1 MAEAP
6 ETELP
11 EADPRETLP
20 LEAGRDEKPPEDEPR
35 RPGRRARLAGK
46 WLVAQRDDNPYRL
59 GSAPYRAFKLIL
71 DAPNRKILFED
82 YQSQGGVSGLAT
94 NAFKSGHLGVSDSED
109 GMVESASE
117 QAAQR
122 LAAPPAE
129 SPMPSWA
136 RSEPAAPV
144 TYAPAPGGSVRMDAA
159 PAPAPAVA
167 EPPPASAA
175 AMTSSAP
182 APIASEPSAAA
193 PASEPQPLAEPT
205 APAGGSPPVAMA
217 PAAANVVE
225 GDLGAD
231 GLRLGCV
238 VSRFNSFITERLLAG
253 ALDAVRRHGGADAD
267 VCIAYVPGSLELA
280 TAAKAMAASGK
291 FDALVCLGAVI
302 RGETE
307 HFAHVAEGAASSI
320 ARIGPD
326 TGVPTVF
333 GVLTCDTMEQAI
345 DRAGGKSGN
354 AGFNAAA
361 AAVEMANLMRKL
373 TAD

>member
-6 ETELP
+6 ETEFP
-11 EADPRETLP
+11 EVDPPETTP
-20 LEAGRDEKPPEDEPR
+20 AEAGQDEKPLEDEPR

-46 WLVAQRDDNPYRL
+46 WLVAQRDGNPYRL

-82 YQSQGGVSGLAT
+82 YQNQGGVSGLAT
-94 NAFKSGHLGVSDSED
+94 NAFKSGHIGVSDSED
-109 GMVESASE
+109 GVVESASE
-117 QAAQR
+117 QAEQR
-122 LAAPPAE
+122 PVAPPRE
-129 SPMPSWA
+129 SRMPSWA
-136 RSEPAAPV
+136 RPEPVVPVAHALAPEE
-144 TYAPAPGGSVRMDAA
+144 SVSMDA
-159 PAPAPAVA
+159 
-167 EPPPASAA
+167 EP
-175 AMTSSAP
+175 AP
-182 APIASEPSAAA
+182 APIAAEPPAAV

-205 APAGGSPPVAMA
+205 APLLESPPAAMT
-217 PAAANVVE
+217 PAASNVVE

-253 ALDAVRRHGGADAD
+253 ALDAVRRHGGSEAE
-267 VCIAYVPGSLELA
+267 VRIAYVPGSLELA

-333 GVLTCDTMEQAI
+333 GVLTCDTMGQAI

-354 AGFNAAA
+354 AGFAAAA